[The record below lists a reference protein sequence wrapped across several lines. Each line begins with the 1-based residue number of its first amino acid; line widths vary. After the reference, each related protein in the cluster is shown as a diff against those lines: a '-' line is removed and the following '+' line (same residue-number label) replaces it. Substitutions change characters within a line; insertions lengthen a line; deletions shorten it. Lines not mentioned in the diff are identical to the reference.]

1 MSKNVNT
8 HELENTLS
16 LTHTHTQKNIDPIK
30 GDVVYDTFQ
39 SVLQMENILK
49 LVWIAIKTK
58 MMMAWHGMVFVWT
71 ATDARMIFF
80 GR

>member
-49 LVWIAIKTK
+49 LV
-58 MMMAWHGMVFVWT
+58 
-71 ATDARMIFF
+71 
-80 GR
+80 